1 MIKRENL
8 MIGNLVYRPDCFDK
22 VTRLLDTG
30 IIGLDVNRG
39 AVSFVDI
46 EPIYITSEMV
56 IKNGFKL
63 DDELFKICRQCYYVL
78 KLEGFTL
85 ILSNQSNTINRD
97 WHIHI
102 DNADCCT
109 IASADIQYVHQ
120 MQNIFNLCDVKFDI
134 KL

>member
-1 MIKRENL
+1 MIKREDL
-8 MIGNLVYRPDCFDK
+8 MMGNWVYRPNCFDK

-63 DDELFKICRQCYYVL
+63 DDKLFKLCRKCYYVL
-78 KLEGFTL
+78 NLEDFTL
-85 ILSNQSNTINRD
+85 TLSNQSNTINRD
-97 WHIHI
+97 WCIHI
-102 DNADCCT
+102 DNASCCT
-109 IASADIQYVHQ
+109 IASADIQFVHQ
-120 MQNIFNLCDVKFDI
+120 LQQILNLANVKLDI
-134 KL
+134 EL